1 MASPTPLRRELLT
14 AFSVLFAGAVLL
26 ASAGLAFLLPA
37 LTTPGEAI
45 LAVATLVAA
54 VLGGLFLFGGVMIGR
69 ALVRPLDRLG
79 AEVRAIADGEWSAR
93 VTPFEIVELE
103 DVRDS
108 VNAMAD
114 RLIADQMLLAENV
127 ASLERTNRELVEA
140 RDQVVHAARLASVGT
155 LAAGI
160 AHEVG
165 NPLGAIMAYVDVA
178 RKRTADA
185 GGDTDLLDSIRDEA
199 RRIDGI
205 VRGLL
210 DHARPKREAMGPTA
224 AGEVIHRVRDLLEN
238 QGRLDGVRQS
248 WVVPDGVPPVVM
260 EPHRLEQVLV
270 NLLLNALHALREHQD
285 PCVEVR
291 LATEAGEVERMPA
304 KRAEDPPGVNYK
316 HRRRIS
322 RDEGG
327 RGIDPLFTAR
337 TVVTIRVS
345 DNGPGIPEDQRDAV
359 FDPFYT
365 TKEPGEGT
373 GLGLSICARL
383 VEGMGGRIEA
393 GASEWG
399 GACFLIRLPA
409 HAGSPDAAEDGAG
422 HPAPAEPR
430 DPEHPAPAARRPIT
444 NHEAP

>member
-1 MASPTPLRRELLT
+1 MSAPTPLRRELLI
-14 AFSVLFAGAVLL
+14 AFGVLFAGAVLL
-26 ASAGLAFLLPA
+26 ASVGLVMLLPV
-37 LTTPGEAI
+37 LSSPGEAVLFI
-45 LAVATLVAA
+45 ATLLLADLV
-54 VLGGLFLFGGVMIGR
+54 VLFLFGGAMIR
-69 ALVRPLDRLG
+69 RTLVRPLDRLG
-79 AEVRAIADGEWSAR
+79 TEVRAIADGEWSAR
-93 VTPFEIVELE
+93 VTPFEIDELE
-103 DVRDS
+103 DVRAS

-114 RLIADQMLLAENV
+114 RLIADQMLLADNV

-140 RDQVVHAARLASVGT
+140 RDQIIHTARLASVGT

-185 GGDTDLLDSIRDEA
+185 GGDTELLESIRDEA

-210 DHARPKREAMGPTA
+210 DYARPKQQPMGPAGTA
-224 AGEVIHRVRDLLEN
+224 EVIHRVRELLEN
-238 QGRLDGVRQS
+238 QGRLEGVRHS
-248 WVVPDGVPPVVM
+248 WTVPDDVPPVVM

-270 NLLLNALHALREHQD
+270 NLLLNALHALRGHDD

-291 LATEAGEVERMPA
+291 LSTEAAEVARMPT
-304 KRAEDPPGVNYK
+304 KRAEDPPGVNYM
-316 HRRRIS
+316 HRRRVS

-337 TVVTIRVS
+337 TVVVIEVA
-345 DNGPGIPEDQRDAV
+345 DNGPGIPEDRRDDV
-359 FDPFYT
+359 FDPFFT

-383 VEGMGGRIEA
+383 VEGMGGRIAA
-393 GASEWG
+393 GESEWG
-399 GACFLIRLPA
+399 GACFVIRLPGHA
-409 HAGSPDAAEDGAG
+409 DADAGATQTEGAGSPRSVTGG
-422 HPAPAEPR
+422 
-430 DPEHPAPAARRPIT
+430 RP
-444 NHEAP
+444 